1 MDTTTRLWKEYPT
14 IPKTYERLRCTS
26 DGVLVGFT
34 ATTIA
39 WLRPGDSLF
48 TEQKV
53 FRLPNKPDAMAL
65 QLMQPITWRDDRFFC
80 IAKNG
85 LDWYL
90 VGVDRDSVHIEQLKQ
105 ADQNSKFSVLPIDE
119 RGCLVEERGMYGQLV
134 ESTLYSLDGKRLFRP
149 EFWRA
154 NVVTDVAITWSDN
167 TAYVTEVNG
176 VRELGHLYRS
186 TIEDPRMEHVGRALT
201 GSAAA
206 SHRSLSWCVLD
217 TLDGRLIGRDAA
229 GAIMEFTNDVQMR
242 GFLLTNGYGVYSKG
256 TVDLAFE
263 FSTPT
268 LLVADSHYVCGEES
282 AGIRT
287 RNSPSSKR
295 AYNDKNPLTMLERS
309 KENTFFFGRRDI
321 IEATFDGTVLD
332 TIPVALPNEKQDS
345 IGVLSDIIEL
355 DSMNLVVALKGYKS
369 QNFDG
374 DSIAVIRGG
383 IIRTTDRGA
392 TWKRADMPAA
402 DQAYY
407 SMQQLKS
414 CAMLA
419 VSVDAAILTDTA
431 TKSSAV
437 RCYSGNIL
445 RSSDEGA
452 TWTTQKSFVLNNQT
466 LTKCTWRIWQ
476 GNERIY
482 VATPEA
488 VMISTDDGQTWT
500 AVNEFPLNCII
511 NGVAEYKGQ
520 LYVATTMGIYRE
532 NASTSITDQ
541 GTRDQPAIQASA
553 THSGQ
558 AWRITV
564 TGLPTSRITGIDVY
578 DIQGR
583 QHQTE
588 QLWSQDNTASITS
601 PLPSNGIYGVVV
613 HGPNGQRWTTA
624 VGVFE

>member
-1 MDTTTRLWKEYPT
+1 
-14 IPKTYERLRCTS
+14 
-26 DGVLVGFT
+26 
-34 ATTIA
+34 
-39 WLRPGDSLF
+39 
-48 TEQKV
+48 
-53 FRLPNKPDAMAL
+53 
-65 QLMQPITWRDDRFFC
+65 
-80 IAKNG
+80 
-85 LDWYL
+85 
-90 VGVDRDSVHIEQLKQ
+90 
-105 ADQNSKFSVLPIDE
+105 
-119 RGCLVEERGMYGQLV
+119 
-134 ESTLYSLDGKRLFRP
+134 
-149 EFWRA
+149 
-154 NVVTDVAITWSDN
+154 
-167 TAYVTEVNG
+167 
-176 VRELGHLYRS
+176 
-186 TIEDPRMEHVGRALT
+186 
-201 GSAAA
+201 
-206 SHRSLSWCVLD
+206 
-217 TLDGRLIGRDAA
+217 
-229 GAIMEFTNDVQMR
+229 
-242 GFLLTNGYGVYSKG
+242 
-256 TVDLAFE
+256 
-263 FSTPT
+263 
-268 LLVADSHYVCGEES
+268 
-282 AGIRT
+282 
-287 RNSPSSKR
+287 
-295 AYNDKNPLTMLERS
+295 
-309 KENTFFFGRRDI
+309 
-321 IEATFDGTVLD
+321 VLD